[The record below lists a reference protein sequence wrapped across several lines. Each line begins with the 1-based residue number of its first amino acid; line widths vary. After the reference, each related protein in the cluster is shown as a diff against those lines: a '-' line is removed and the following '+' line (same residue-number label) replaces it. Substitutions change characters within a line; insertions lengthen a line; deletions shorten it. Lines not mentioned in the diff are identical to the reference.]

1 MPAKYEPAGKCT
13 VRDVFSLLPAKRRAK
28 WMKNPEGPVSC
39 GYLTVTEGKKH
50 QIKLMIKSV
59 GCHVFTLKRVS
70 LGGLSL
76 DEGLAPGE
84 WRYLTDNDL
93 SLLGYTPPVKA

>member
-1 MPAKYEPAGKCT
+1 MHCSRCFFLIACEAAREMDEKPGRT
-13 VRDVFSLLPAKRRAK
+13 
-28 WMKNPEGPVSC
+28 VSC

-76 DEGLAPGE
+76 DEGLAPANG
-84 WRYLTDNDL
+84 
-93 SLLGYTPPVKA
+93 GI